1 MEPQESPHSQRE
13 MAEGWAKFMIE
24 RWVGALEKYDIGG
37 GIPGDLERSF
47 RADVELNAGG
57 DLERIELAYL
67 YYGLFVDMGVGKGTK
82 SGDQRDNS
90 DSRKLMGKVRGNA
103 REAKPW
109 LSKTTP
115 GQLYKLGDLL
125 QIDAADR
132 AGRIV
137 MQTLPRDLEIPL

>member
-1 MEPQESPHSQRE
+1 MEPLDAPHSQRE
-13 MAEGWAKFMIE
+13 MGEAWAKFVIE

-47 RADVELNAGG
+47 RAQVEVDGNG
-57 DLERIELAYL
+57 DLQRIELAYL
-67 YYGLFVDMGVGKGTK
+67 YYGLFVDMGVGRGTK
-82 SGDQRDNS
+82 NGDQRDNS

-103 REAKPW
+103 RQAKPW
-109 LSKTTP
+109 LTKTTP
-115 GQLYKLGDLL
+115 GQLFKLGDLL

-137 MQTLPRDLEIPL
+137 MQTLPRELNIDL